1 MYHFY
6 GLKLLSYPVYGV
18 LMKVVSFPSTI
29 EQMSAMDWSN
39 EILKWMKFQFNSFYL
54 EADSAG
60 SKITF
65 PPPLLQYW
73 DGDAS
78 DPGQTGAILFRAS
91 PNSQSVKVLQTLVL
105 LPLGDNLFT
114 VPLSKDCNR
123 FFSWNSA
130 SRRGKWLSIRRLVRF
145 DQC

>member
-1 MYHFY
+1 M
-6 GLKLLSYPVYGV
+6 
-18 LMKVVSFPSTI
+18 
-29 EQMSAMDWSN
+29 
-39 EILKWMKFQFNSFYL
+39 

-65 PPPLLQYW
+65 PPPLLQYG

-91 PNSQSVKVLQTLVL
+91 PNSPSVKVLQTIVL
-105 LPLGDNLFT
+105 LQLGDNLFT

-123 FFSWNSA
+123 FFS
-130 SRRGKWLSIRRLVRF
+130 
-145 DQC
+145 